1 MKYHTR
7 AMAARVAEHGHIW
20 WLTFSTKRHVTE
32 SDRPCCERELQWPV
46 NVQGLLRAT
55 FCRVKWPESGLL
67 LAPLAIILMDT
78 GQAVLMFSWP
88 TSFMCYTTTKTRL
101 GLERSSCFGLVFKF
115 YGFFFSPIF
124 SSETHVW
131 TLSTYWRGKKNKKL
145 SFGKKHAFTLWTLNI
160 A

>member
-32 SDRPCCERELQWPV
+32 SDRPCCEHKLQWPV

-115 YGFFFSPIF
+115 YGFFFF
-124 SSETHVW
+124 SNILFWDTHLNIVYI
-131 TLSTYWRGKKNKKL
+131 LEGEKNKTKNFHL
-145 SFGKKHAFTLWTLNI
+145 EKSMHSHCGH
-160 A
+160 